1 MEPHGSNLAGKT
13 LHNELEMENLDKFT
27 EINLSE
33 INTVDENQ
41 NDTSVKVV
49 NESNK
54 SIRNTR
60 TILSR

>member
-13 LHNELEMENLDKFT
+13 LHKELEMENRDKFT

-49 NESNK
+49 NESTK